1 MFSSLW
7 LMLLTFFRYG
17 PFFLSYVSN
26 NAGSFPKPLSA
37 KEEAACLELCRKG
50 DEDAKN
56 RLIEHNLR
64 LVAHIAKKYTQIPGA
79 DSEDL
84 ISIGTVG
91 LIKAISSF
99 DGTKNTRLATYA
111 ARCIEN
117 EILMYMRASKKVQ
130 QEVSLNECLGHDS
143 DGNEITFM
151 DILTAE
157 DEDVAERADLN
168 IDIRKLYRYLDKSL
182 IEREKQIILLRYGLT
197 GKQVT
202 QRKIARQMNISRSY
216 VSRIEKKAL
225 LKLAKQFETHEE

>member
-7 LMLLTFFRYG
+7 LFLISVFRYG

-26 NAGSFPKPLSA
+26 NAGTFPKPLTP
-37 KEEAACLELCRKG
+37 KEEAVYLVRCLEG
-50 DEDAKN
+50 DEEAKN
-56 RLIEHNLR
+56 KLIEHNLR

-91 LIKAISSF
+91 LIKAVDSF
-99 DGTKNTRLATYA
+99 NGSKNTRLATYA

-143 DGNEITFM
+143 EGNEITFM
-151 DILTAE
+151 DVLTAE
-157 DEDVAERADLN
+157 DEDVAEQADLN
-168 IDIRKLYRYLDKSL
+168 MDIRKLYQYIEGELS
-182 IEREKQIILLRYGLT
+182 EREKSIIRLRYGLN
-197 GKQVT
+197 GKPVT
-202 QRKIARQMNISRSY
+202 QRSIAKQMDISRSY

-225 LKLAKQFETHEE
+225 GKLAKRFQQKDK